1 VSDPT
6 QGREAR
12 WNRDLQRSSEQKFN
26 SVMLLLGRFFVP
38 FITNL
43 NAQFNVQNQMQ
54 YEAWRRRFVSRMLY
68 GEQILELYNKV
79 MR

>member
-1 VSDPT
+1 
-6 QGREAR
+6 
-12 WNRDLQRSSEQKFN
+12 
-26 SVMLLLGRFFVP
+26 MLLLGRFFVP